1 MKPKHTANIFIAPP
15 AGVNLG
21 RTSLHSDFIAQDLAD
36 YSADRFVQNR
46 LRPVKERREAIMAA
60 RELAE
65 IEGMFL

>member
-15 AGVNLG
+15 RQYLG
-21 RTSLHSDFIAQDLAD
+21 RHINDRKRVQESSLDQYISLIRGKSRNRFAD
-36 YSADRFVQNR
+36 V
-46 LRPVKERREAIMAA
+46 MAA